1 MVGAA
6 AGAAVPTAIN
16 APSERGRARF
26 FNACSFLSFENWGAR
41 GWGGGGAA
49 RAPQSGALPGREEG
63 AIDAARPGRH
73 RFTGD
78 HPGAGILAHPK
89 LVHRGRSVGA
99 HAAIED
105 RRRMIALLLDVKH
118 PIFGRKRRLARVAT
132 RPECSDRKI
141 GKASGREKEG

>member
-118 PIFGRKRRLARVAT
+118 PRLGRKRCFAPLEKT
-132 RPECSDRKI
+132 PELRQRSVRRNT
-141 GKASGREKEG
+141 G